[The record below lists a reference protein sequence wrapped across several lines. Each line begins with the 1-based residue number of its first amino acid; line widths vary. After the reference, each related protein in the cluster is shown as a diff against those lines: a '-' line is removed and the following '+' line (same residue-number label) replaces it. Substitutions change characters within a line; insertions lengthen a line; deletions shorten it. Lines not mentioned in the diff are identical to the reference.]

1 MEERYSAVTHDELV
15 EVEGPEY
22 VFPEQNPQVM
32 IFKPTILQSS
42 TAGTKRVME
51 IAKVSTLKL
60 SDHQHRPE
68 WQNNTD
74 LSDKKSRNK

>member
-1 MEERYSAVTHDELV
+1 MEESYSAVTHDELV
-15 EVEGPEY
+15 EVEGPED

-51 IAKVSTLKL
+51 K
-60 SDHQHRPE
+60 
-68 WQNNTD
+68 
-74 LSDKKSRNK
+74 

>member
-1 MEERYSAVTHDELV
+1 MKGKTYKWRKSMEESYSAVTHDELV

-51 IAKVSTLKL
+51 KE
-60 SDHQHRPE
+60 QRFPP
-68 WQNNTD
+68 
-74 LSDKKSRNK
+74 